1 MAATILVL
9 EDDLALQEL
18 FRDVLQ
24 DEGHKVV
31 AASSLPGLLDRLPT
45 RADLL
50 ISDIMVDLQPV
61 GIDAIDAVRSASDRR
76 IPAILCTAA
85 TTHVERFQ
93 EQIERLEAVVIA
105 KPFSID
111 GLLQAVNNALAPK
124 PLCA

>member
-18 FRDVLQ
+18 LCDVLQ
-24 DEGHKVV
+24 DEGHEVV
-31 AASSLPGLLDRLPT
+31 AASTLPALLERLPS
-45 RADLL
+45 RPDLF

-61 GIDAIDAVRSASDRR
+61 GLEAIGMVRNAYARQV
-76 IPAILCTAA
+76 PAILCTAA
-85 TTHVERFQ
+85 ATHVERFR
-93 EQIERLEAVVIA
+93 EQIEHLEAVVLA

-111 GLLQAVNNALAPK
+111 GLIQAVDNALAPK